1 MATGSEFADRPK
13 SDGRT
18 TPAEASGQLDERASG
33 AVSEPPVQPDPAARS
48 ANAGDGLG
56 GSGGRD
62 GSRKDG
68 NGGEGKGK
76 PPVPPGSL
84 DWLKYVLTG
93 GAVVGFLMAYGFLSE
108 TAAFQYLGLPQLQ
121 SDTMELV
128 EQGGRNLV
136 DSFGTLGY
144 GLGLGLLGYFLLV
157 LWLWWRR
164 DRSPRLRELIL
175 NTRSLRYAQVAILVV
190 LFLALASLVELR
202 ALTTTGGATITLA
215 EREASVRA
223 AHRQRPNWDPRQEFA
238 RLEAHD
244 FEVGPVR
251 WGCGWL
257 ESLVSPDHDWW
268 SEAPPGPVAKFFDLH
283 CFTARDYA
291 AHPSRQGAGGDALF
305 AGLDAEPVGIHKRRT
320 AEARLAARGQF
331 GLLFAALLA
340 LCLSAYLL
348 TLWRA
353 WLAARPLPA
362 PADVTRDSVFDAS
375 RHLAEPLIW
384 ALLLA
389 CLGLLPGAYG
399 VLASGK
405 VGMQEVMV
413 RLKNQGPSKDGPGCV
428 GIESHGGA
436 HRATVA
442 GDEAYIATT
451 DVLTCKRGE
460 LEDFERSI
468 TDYQRAW
475 QDLYQVR
482 VSEADKYQARTEALI
497 DAADAVVSALQQSR
511 CPEAFTRFWRV
522 LPREAQFATRPEA
535 AQYVWER
542 WTELQRDRSLVRFG
556 TLVTYPRGGN
566 KDRLLLADLLALP
579 SASQPIRVSLQ
590 PVPLACAQSVDPLP
604 ELERS
609 AIRDVLTRIYAS
621 PTTAANLVVFE
632 RLPGEAALRAM
643 QRLYRDAVIPLHLRG
658 VLGTQ
663 IGTQAGML
671 RETHP
676 LLHAEAVDLLA
687 EELDCSLQ
695 ASSTGRQV
703 RGPDSPGA
711 DGATEGLQGD
721 CQQEGRAPLARAAG
735 LSTATALHLA
745 GGEYAALRVARL
757 LCQYMSGGSAEE
769 CRSLRRGA
777 EAPGTVDAELSN
789 EFGSLVTAAG
799 FLAGDVQ
806 AGLRRHPLPPAT
818 HRGCEADEAAH
829 TCPVISARNVLDA
842 FAEAVAA
849 DRTSGDVR
857 HNASNRRA
865 ACTALG
871 LSGSPTAVHAI
882 AALFQ
887 PLAAQ
892 RNELLLST
900 CLVHTP
906 TVLNRSLREGL
917 RQLARGQWP
926 EPDKTGEGLP
936 PTSKIR
942 RVALIELYESGL
954 YDEQELL
961 LQLLQEPNSELRQL
975 AAQLLGQAQPFAM
988 ASRLWDCAQRGLAPQ
1003 GSSAADESD
1012 GRASALRCL
1021 LALPLVGEAEE
1032 GDGGLSRQLVLHIT
1046 GASQTEAAFTSA
1058 LCVAVEEFSA
1068 RDGTDA
1074 REWLDTEEGKSA
1086 CPMRILGVAKMPQE
1100 SRRRVHLSRFEV
1112 SGLSGGSASNAQL
1125 DPELEEQTEL
1135 AALDAMLAMTGD
1147 SEALKRLQERF
1158 RGASGEDRERAFVAL
1173 SLAGFEHVAA
1183 LSLPLLLEP
1192 TPTPLQ
1198 FRAAQFIEDAEPL
1211 MISSELRGCVEDASR
1226 DTNLRARCAIGVALT
1241 RQDFLPGESITTAL
1255 LDAVGAE
1262 SLRAAACQAL
1272 AELERR
1278 GARAAPAVCA
1288 EQVRSLGEAPRLRWN
1303 QHLRALLD
1311 ALTAERRQHGP
1322 YANEDPATHE
1332 KLLQRFAIAA
1342 AQSDDELFR
1351 LR

>member
-1 MATGSEFADRPK
+1 
-13 SDGRT
+13 
-18 TPAEASGQLDERASG
+18 
-33 AVSEPPVQPDPAARS
+33 
-48 ANAGDGLG
+48 
-56 GSGGRD
+56 
-62 GSRKDG
+62 
-68 NGGEGKGK
+68 
-76 PPVPPGSL
+76 L
-84 DWLKYVLTG
+84 DWLKFVLTG

-164 DRSPRLRELIL
+164 DRSPRLQELIL
-175 NTRSLRYAQVAILVV
+175 STRSLRYAQVAILVV

-215 EREASVRA
+215 EREAAVRA
-223 AHRQRPNWDPRQEFA
+223 EHRQRPNWDPRHEFA
-238 RLEAHD
+238 RLEAQD

-257 ESLVSPDHDWW
+257 ESLVSPGHEWW
-268 SEAPPGPVAKFFDLH
+268 SKAPPGPVAKLFDLH

-362 PADVTRDSVFDAS
+362 PSDVSRDSVFDAS

-399 VLASGK
+399 VLAGGK

-413 RLKNQGPSKDGPGCV
+413 RLKNDEASKDGSGCV
-428 GIESHGGA
+428 GIRSDGGKHA
-436 HRATVA
+436 ATVE
-442 GDEAYIATT
+442 GDEAYLATT
-451 DVLTCKRGE
+451 DVLTCRRGE

-475 QDLYQVR
+475 RNLYQVR
-482 VSEADKYQARTEALI
+482 VSEAEKYQARTDALR
-497 DAADAVVSALQQSR
+497 DAADAVVSALQRSR
-511 CPEAFTRFWRV
+511 CPEAFARFWRV
-522 LPREAQFATRPEA
+522 LPREAQFATRPEP

-542 WTELQRDRSLVRFG
+542 WAELQRDRSLVRFG

-566 KDRLLLADLLALP
+566 KDRLLLADLLASP

-590 PVPLACAQSVDPLP
+590 PVPLACAQSVDPMP

-621 PTTAANLVVFE
+621 PTTAANLQVFE
-632 RLPGEAALRAM
+632 LLPGEAALRAM
-643 QRLYRDAVIPLHLRG
+643 LRLYRDAVVPLHLRG

-676 LLHAEAVDLLA
+676 LLHADAVDLLSD
-687 EELDCSLQ
+687 ELECSLQ
-695 ASSTGRQV
+695 AALTQRQV
-703 RGPDSPGA
+703 SAAESPDA
-711 DGATEGLQGD
+711 DADADADTEAEWPQSV

-745 GGEYAALRVARL
+745 GGEYAALRVARS

-769 CRSLRRGA
+769 CRSLHRSA
-777 EAPGTVDAELSN
+777 EAPRAVDAALSN
-789 EFGSLVTAAG
+789 EIGSLVTAAG

-806 AGLRRHPLPPAT
+806 AGLRRYPLPPAT
-818 HRGCEADEAAH
+818 HQACEADEAAQ
-829 TCPVISARNVLDA
+829 TCPAISARKALDA

-849 DRTSGDVR
+849 DRTRSDVR

-865 ACTALG
+865 ACSALG
-871 LSGSPTAVHAI
+871 LSGSPTADKAI
-882 AALFQ
+882 AELFQ

-892 RNELLLST
+892 RNELLLSS
-900 CLVHTP
+900 CLVHAP

-926 EPDKTGEGLP
+926 EPNRTGEAEP
-936 PTSKIR
+936 PSSRIR
-942 RVALIELYESGL
+942 RVALTELYEAGL
-954 YDEQELL
+954 YDELELL
-961 LQLLQEPNSELRQL
+961 LALLQEPDADLRQA
-975 AAQLLGQAQPFAM
+975 AAQRLDEAQPFAM
-988 ASRLWDCAQRGLAPQ
+988 ASRLWDCAQRGLAPERIPE
-1003 GSSAADESD
+1003 GDESD
-1012 GRASALRCL
+1012 GRTSALRCL

-1032 GDGGLSRQLVLHIT
+1032 GDGGLSRQLVLRIT
-1046 GASQTEAAFTSA
+1046 EASQTEAALTAA
-1058 LCVAVEEFSA
+1058 LCAAVEEFSA
-1068 RDGTDA
+1068 RGGTDA

-1086 CPMRILGVAKMPQE
+1086 CPARFVGAAEMEQQE
-1100 SRRRVHLSRFEV
+1100 LRRRVHLTRFEA
-1112 SGLSGGSASNAQL
+1112 SGGDAGSAP
-1125 DPELEEQTEL
+1125 DPQSDPALEAQTER

-1158 RGASGEDRERAFVAL
+1158 RGASGEDRERAFIAL
-1173 SLAGFEHVAA
+1173 SLAGFEHVAT
-1183 LSLPLLLEP
+1183 LSLPLLLES

-1198 FRAAQFIEDAEPL
+1198 FRAAQYIEDAEPSA
-1211 MISSELRGCVEDASR
+1211 ISAELRGCIEDASR
-1226 DTNLRARCAIGVALT
+1226 GTNLRARCAIGVALT
-1241 RQDFLPGESITTAL
+1241 RQDFLPGESVTAAL
-1255 LDAVGAE
+1255 LEAVGKE

-1278 GARAAPAVCA
+1278 RANAAPAACA

-1311 ALTAERRQHGP
+1311 ALTAERRQYGP
-1322 YANEDPATHE
+1322 YPGEDPATHE
-1332 KLLQRFAIAA
+1332 KLLQRFATAA
-1342 AQSDDELFR
+1342 AESDGELSR